1 MIVPLALS
9 LSLVTPPDPWF
20 GADKLKH
27 FFIAAF
33 TQSVTYSVL
42 QTAGVRH
49 DPALASAFAVTAAV
63 SVAKE
68 VHDRRSY
75 GLFSVRDLVWDAA
88 GAGAASVLIYN
99 AVRTKADEPAAVVGL
114 TKPSPPDASLYSSVA
129 RRPILAASAWP
140 YWRRAGAIR

>member
-9 LSLVTPPDPWF
+9 LSLVTPPDHWF
-20 GADKLKH
+20 GSDKLKH
-27 FFIAAF
+27 FFMAAF

-68 VHDRRSY
+68 VHDRRRY
-75 GLFSVRDLVWDAA
+75 GLFSIRDLVWDAA
-88 GAGAASVLIYN
+88 GAGAASVLIHN
-99 AVRTKADEPAAVVGL
+99 AVRTKAEEPAAVSGL
-114 TKPSPPDASLYSSVA
+114 TTAMPIGASLYSSVA
-129 RRPILAASAWP
+129 HGPILAASAWP